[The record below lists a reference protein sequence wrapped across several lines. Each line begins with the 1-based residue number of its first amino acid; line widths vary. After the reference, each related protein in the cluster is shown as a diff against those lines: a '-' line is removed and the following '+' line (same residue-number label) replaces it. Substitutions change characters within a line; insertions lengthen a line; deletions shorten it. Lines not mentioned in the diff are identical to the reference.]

1 MVGRAD
7 TPYERVRQKPEPDR
21 QRQEPVHQKP
31 EPDRQ
36 RPEPV
41 HQKPEP
47 ILLVL
52 SRHSYRVFRKYCPIE
67 RLRKVSGV
75 GIYSLK
81 VRQYFSIA
89 TMLEQYKCR
98 LSCVVRRMRNSPYS
112 SGGAF

>member
-41 HQKPEP
+41 HQKPETDRQRPEPVHQKPKP

-52 SRHSYRVFRKYCPIE
+52 SHHSYRVFRKYCPI
-67 RLRKVSGV
+67 K
-75 GIYSLK
+75 
-81 VRQYFSIA
+81 Q
-89 TMLEQYKCR
+89 
-98 LSCVVRRMRNSPYS
+98 
-112 SGGAF
+112 

>member
-31 EPDRQ
+31 EP
-36 RPEPV
+36 
-41 HQKPEP
+41 
-47 ILLVL
+47 ILLDL
-52 SRHSYRVFRKYCPIE
+52 SRHSYRVSRKYCPNE
-67 RLRKVSGV
+67 RLRNVSGV

-89 TMLEQYKCR
+89 TMLAQYTCR
-98 LSCVVRRMRNSPYS
+98 LSFVVRRMRISPYCS
-112 SGGAF
+112 RGAF